1 MQQTKEHSIAFLF
14 PAFPVLHQTFV
25 LWEVEALRNRGLP
38 VELYS
43 IKRPEAGAQQPEGEA
58 LKKDVHYLPSPF
70 SVSVLRANAIA
81 LLRQPRRYLGACARL
96 IREWW
101 RDRGPEIRRRK
112 SAKADPG
119 EQLLS
124 LRERLEG
131 YLNTSPLVYLLR
143 SLALVPQ
150 AIYLGAELRSQGIG
164 RVHSHWA
171 TYSTTIAL
179 ILKWVYGIP
188 YSFTAHAYDIYLAP
202 LLLPVKLRDAEF
214 AVTCARVNAEYL
226 SGLAGPAAKSRIIVN
241 YHGVDLNR
249 FRPRPPSSR
258 GELPCLVTC
267 GGLRLYKGHHV
278 LLRACAQMSTPV
290 RCVVIG
296 TGPQRP
302 VLESLAES
310 LGIADRVEFT
320 GGLPQDEV
328 AARYS
333 EADVFVL
340 ASIIVERFGR
350 QDVIPNVL
358 VEAMAMR
365 LPVVATAIPGIR
377 ELVDDGEA
385 GRLVPPNDVAAL
397 ASALDELL
405 ADEGERRRLAEAGY
419 RRVTAAF
426 DRSVNIVELAALLE
440 GGIAPEHRLDT
451 G

>member
-1 MQQTKEHSIAFLF
+1 MTEKKPIAFLF

-25 LWEVEALRNRGLP
+25 LWEVEALRALGLP
-38 VELYS
+38 IVLYS

-58 LKKDVHYLPSPF
+58 LKKDVNYLPSPL
-70 SVSVLRANAIA
+70 SRPVLHANATF
-81 LLRQPRRYLGACARL
+81 LRRQPRRYVGVYVNL

-101 RDRGPEIRRRK
+101 KDRGPEIQRRK

-124 LRERLEG
+124 RRERLEG

-150 AIYLGAELRSQGIG
+150 AIYLGAELRAKGIG

-188 YSFTAHAYDIYLAP
+188 FSFTAHAYDIYLAP
-202 LLLPVKLRDAEF
+202 LLLPVKLRAAEF
-214 AVTCARVNAEYL
+214 TVTCARVNAEYL
-226 SGLAGPAAKSRIIVN
+226 GRLARTDPHHRIVVN
-241 YHGVDLNR
+241 YHGVNLDQ
-249 FRPRPPSSR
+249 FRPRPAPSR
-258 GELPCLVTC
+258 GDLPSLVTC

-278 LLRACAQMSTPV
+278 LLRACAQMRTPV

-302 VLESLAES
+302 VLEELARS
-310 LGIADRVEFT
+310 LGIADRVELT
-320 GGLPQDEV
+320 GALPHHEV
-328 AARYS
+328 AERYRQ
-333 EADVFVL
+333 ADVFVL

-365 LPVVATAIPGIR
+365 LPVVATAIPGIC
-377 ELVDDGEA
+377 ELFDDGEA
-385 GRLVPPNDVAAL
+385 GRLVPPNDSQAL

-405 ADEGERRRLAEAGY
+405 SDETERRRLAEAGY
-419 RRVTAAF
+419 RKVTSTF
-426 DRSVNIVELAALLE
+426 DRSVNIQELAALLE
-440 GGIAPEHRLDT
+440 DAR
-451 G
+451 